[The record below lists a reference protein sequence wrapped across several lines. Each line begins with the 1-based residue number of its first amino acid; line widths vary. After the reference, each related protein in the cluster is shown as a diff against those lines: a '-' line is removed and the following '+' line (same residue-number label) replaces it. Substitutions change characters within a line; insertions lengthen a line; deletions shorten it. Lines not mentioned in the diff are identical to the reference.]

1 MDIQHIQGESIE
13 DCPLDTVENVNV
25 LQMTARI
32 MSKEGGVCRKHF
44 ERGLE
49 LSASL
54 MIEYQSFLFVCGAS
68 MYICLGNLWRRKG
81 GLLYK
86 A

>member
-13 DCPLDTVENVNV
+13 DCLLDTVENVNV

-32 MSKEGGVCRKHF
+32 MSKEGGVCRKHL

-49 LSASL
+49 LSAS
-54 MIEYQSFLFVCGAS
+54 
-68 MYICLGNLWRRKG
+68 
-81 GLLYK
+81 
-86 A
+86 